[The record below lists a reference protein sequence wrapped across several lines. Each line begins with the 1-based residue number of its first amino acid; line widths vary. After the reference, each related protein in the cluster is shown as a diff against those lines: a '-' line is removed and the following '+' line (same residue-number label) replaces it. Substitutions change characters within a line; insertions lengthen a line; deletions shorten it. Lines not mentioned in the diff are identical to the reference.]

1 MDNIIP
7 WFYWLFPIA
16 FTIHNIEEAFW
27 LPAYSKSAGK
37 FHKPVNTFEFV
48 FALIIITLISILI
61 TILFYLNG
69 KESLACYLFFA
80 FNFGMLVNV
89 FYPHLIATILL
100 KKYCPGLITGILFLF
115 PSTTYILIHGYQ
127 NQYFLFPKF
136 WIITIPFAILIV
148 GSIPILFKVGKY
160 LQRKSFA
167 NVTLN
172 KMH

>member
-27 LPAYSKSAGK
+27 LPAFSKSAGK

-61 TILFYLNG
+61 TILFYIYG

-80 FNFGMLVNV
+80 FNFGMLLNV
-89 FYPHLIATILL
+89 FYPHLFATILL
-100 KKYCPGLITGILFLF
+100 KKYCPGLITGIIFLL
-115 PSTTYILIHGYQ
+115 PTSVYILIYGY
-127 NQYFLFPKF
+127 NNRYFTFPIF
-136 WIITIPFAILIV
+136 WIIAIPFVVLVV
-148 GSIPILFKVGKY
+148 GSIPILFKVGKI
-160 LQRKSFA
+160 LQDKFFT
-167 NVTLN
+167 NVT
-172 KMH
+172 

>member
-27 LPAYSKSAGK
+27 LPAFSKSAGK

-48 FALIIITLISILI
+48 FALIILTLASILI
-61 TILFYLNG
+61 TILFYHNG

-89 FYPHLIATILL
+89 FYPHLIATIFL
-100 KKYCPGLITGILFLF
+100 KKYCPGLITGIIFLI
-115 PSTTYILIHGYQ
+115 PSTTYILIYGYQ

-136 WIITIPFAILIV
+136 WIITVLFAILV
-148 GSIPILFKVGKY
+148 MGSIPILFKVGKY
-160 LQRKSFA
+160 LQKKIFSHQSIKNA
-167 NVTLN
+167 P
-172 KMH
+172 